1 MNGSWHR
8 WISAGTAAS
17 GAALFAL
24 FLTTG
29 LSSARAEGY
38 PVGDKGSMWADPYLV
53 GSYRHMD
60 EIYPSRRVP
69 RSGAV
74 SELPVGEPLALE
86 TFPVAGV
93 PMKLEDFVAR
103 ARTTGLIV
111 LKDGKIVFERYWQG
125 ADAGSRFASWSMAK
139 SFVST
144 LVGFAIG
151 DGLIRSVEDPVTD
164 YLPELKGSGY
174 DGVPIKA
181 VLQMSSGV
189 AFREDYVDSSSDAL
203 VMWNDVLQY
212 NKRRFADFAVNSQRA
227 VEPFA
232 RFNYAGLDSVVLG
245 LLVHRVT
252 GKSLSAYLAEKLWG
266 PLGMEGDASWL
277 TEGRSDQALEAPFCC
292 LNARLRDYARFGQ
305 FMLQNGA
312 WNGRQLL
319 PKGWVAEATYP
330 AGSQV
335 AFGKLYPGDPMGYQY
350 QWWIEPGPDRAY
362 AAEGV
367 NGQFI
372 YVNPAKTLVVV
383 MTSVWK
389 AFWDDRL
396 AIQSWALFDAIAGR
410 YGS

>member
-1 MNGSWHR
+1 LG
-8 WISAGTAAS
+8 I
-17 GAALFAL
+17 LLVL
-24 FLTTG
+24 FLIAG
-29 LSSARAEGY
+29 SPARAEEF
-38 PVGDKGSMWADPYLV
+38 PVGDKGSMWADPYII

-60 EIYPSRRVP
+60 EIYASRQVP

-74 SELPVGEPLALE
+74 SDLPPGEPLTLE
-86 TFPVAGV
+86 SFPVMGKTV
-93 PMKLEDFVAR
+93 TLDDFVAE

-111 LKDGKIVFERYWQG
+111 LKDGKVVLERYWHG
-125 ADAGSRFASWSMAK
+125 ADASSRFASWSMAK

-151 DGLIRSVEDPVTD
+151 DGLIRSVDDPVTD

-189 AFREDYVDSSSDAL
+189 DFREDYVDSSSDAIM
-203 VMWNDVLQY
+203 MWDDVLQY
-212 NKRRFADFAVNSQRA
+212 NRRHFVEIAARSKRA

-232 RFNYAGLDSVVLG
+232 RFNYAGLDTVVLG
-245 LLVHRVT
+245 LLVRQVT
-252 GKSLSAYLAEKLWG
+252 GKSLSVYLAEKLWG
-266 PLGMEGDASWL
+266 PLGMEGDAGWL
-277 TEGRSDQALEAPFCC
+277 TEDRSDQALEAPFCC

-312 WNGRQLL
+312 WGGQQLL
-319 PKGWVAEATYP
+319 PAGWVAEATYP
-330 AGSQV
+330 SGDQV
-335 AFGKLYPGDPMGYQY
+335 AFGKLYHGYPRGYQY

-362 AAEGV
+362 AAQGV

-372 YVNPAKTLVVV
+372 YVNPAKRLVIV

-389 AFWDDRL
+389 QFWNNRL
-396 AIQSWALFDAIAGR
+396 AAWSWVLFDAIAARSGP
-410 YGS
+410 